1 MPLRGT
7 DNQNKVNLK
16 MEKKT
21 FGSLKMLAEYKIK
34 NKTHPTQ
41 CPGNHLTKYI
51 GLISCVS

>member
-1 MPLRGT
+1 
-7 DNQNKVNLK
+7 

-41 CPGNHLTKYI
+41 CSGNHLAKYI

>member
-1 MPLRGT
+1 MSLRGT
-7 DNQNKVNLK
+7 DNQNKENLK
-16 MEKKT
+16 MEKT

-41 CPGNHLTKYI
+41 CSGNHLAKYI